1 MPKDIFQTAL
11 TLQKTFNLN
20 HLAEQWGENSDCI
33 HKAFSQATA
42 LVIKTL
48 SNHLEN
54 TPDLEDN
61 ITDLAANMQNLT
73 ANESSQESSGTKNSR
88 MIQTGKNLL
97 SLLFSTNLENV
108 YTTLAKNTGL
118 KAVNAAPLMSL
129 SASSVLAAFEK
140 QSQQTNLSLASI
152 IAQQDDSYFSH
163 LPEEA
168 TKTNFTQE
176 STSIEPPL
184 SQGFNKKSMNSNWWW
199 LLPLCILLVSVYWYL
214 TRPTLPVDDRIARLS
229 DSSSGQNTQK
239 TASTDQT
246 QQILGEGLLQGVIR
260 QTLPGGNVLTLPET
274 STEAK
279 LLSFI
284 KDPTQTPDKVVWFD
298 LNHLTANNEL
308 NIAGQT
314 QLNNIAIILAA
325 YPNIKLKIR
334 GYSDNT
340 ADPENNKIASK
351 TSAQDVMNALINR
364 GISPN
369 RLTVEDYD
377 KTQPIT
383 SDDTLEEGIQNQ
395 RVALSVIEK

>member
-11 TLQKTFNLN
+11 TLQKKFNLN
-20 HLAEQWGENSDCI
+20 HLAEQWDENSDCI

-48 SNHLEN
+48 SNHLEK
-54 TPDLEDN
+54 TPDIEDN
-61 ITDLAANMQNLT
+61 VTDLAANMQNLT
-73 ANESSQESSGTKNSR
+73 ANEGSQEILGTKNSG
-88 MIQTGKNLL
+88 MMQTGKNLL

-108 YTTLAKNTGL
+108 YATLAKNTGL

-129 SASSVLAAFEK
+129 AASSVLGAFEQ
-140 QSQQTNLSLASI
+140 QSQQTNLSLTSI

-168 TKTNFTQE
+168 AKTNFTQE
-176 STSIEPPL
+176 STSIEPPPAQ
-184 SQGFNKKSMNSNWWW
+184 SFNKKSMNSSWWW

-214 TRPTLPVDDRIARLS
+214 TRPTLPVDERIARLS
-229 DSSSGQNTQK
+229 VDSSQHAQK
-239 TASTDQT
+239 TTSTDQT
-246 QQILGEGLLQGVIR
+246 QQTLGEGLLQGVIR

-279 LLSFI
+279 LLAFI
-284 KDPTQTPDKVVWFD
+284 KDPAQTPDKAVWFD

-308 NIAGQT
+308 NIASQT

-334 GYSDNT
+334 EYSDNT
-340 ADPENNKIASK
+340 KDPENNKIASK

-364 GISPN
+364 GISQN
-369 RLTVEDYD
+369 RLTAEDHD
-377 KTQPIT
+377 ETQPISNDGT
-383 SDDTLEEGIQNQ
+383 VEEGIQNR
-395 RVALSVIEK
+395 RVALNVTEK